1 MIAIPSLSGV
11 STVLFAVPALAPGDP
26 FGEPATNPNVPPEVR
41 ANLRM
46 QFGMDDPGVALSES
60 ARMTFYGRL

>member
-1 MIAIPSLSGV
+1 MIAIPSQFGISI
-11 STVLFAVPALAPGDP
+11 VLFAMPALAPGDT
-26 FGEPATNPNVPPEVR
+26 FGEPATNPNVPSEVR
-41 ANLRM
+41 AKLRV